1 MARRPGYYI
10 LRFVAVGALY
20 AGGWTAFALV
30 GPSWWTLVVAA
41 FLAVVYGQVA
51 MLAHDVAHR
60 QVFRLRRAAE
70 VTGRIRSID
79 DTDHMLTLSNGQQYK
94 YVADPGEPNLTSVLD
109 GFHVGETVRIQH
121 NGGSATGITAL
132 N

>member
-1 MARRPGYYI
+1 MKKTLLAASAI
-10 LRFVAVGALY
+10 ALL
-20 AGGWTAFALV
+20 AGIGIAN
-30 GPSWWTLVVAA
+30 
-41 FLAVVYGQVA
+41 
-51 MLAHDVAHR
+51 
-60 QVFRLRRAAE
+60 AAE